1 MKICS
6 TVHILEKRLGSIER
20 ALDMLKE
27 ANFDLADLSL
37 FFMKLGKEHRF
48 SGDNYKEEAIKLGE
62 YAKSIGIPFY
72 QAHAPFEF
80 DFKRHD
86 LETEIIPTVYR
97 SIEVAAL
104 AGCSCIVVHPLQH
117 YGYFGSE
124 EELFADNMKYYANF
138 VPLCE
143 QYGIKICVENM
154 WKRHPYRK
162 CIDHSVCS
170 RPAEFNRYVDTL
182 NETHPGNH
190 FIACLDLG
198 HTVLVGEEPCA
209 MIRAMGSR
217 IGALH
222 VHDNNYHDDSH
233 TIPGLGL
240 MDHPAICA
248 ALKEVGYSGVY
259 TLEADSFII
268 GLPDELMQTA
278 LNFMYTV
285 SRHFADLID

>member
-20 ALDMLKE
+20 ALEMLKE

-97 SIEVAAL
+97 SIEIAAL

-117 YGYFGSE
+117 YGYFGYE
-124 EELFADNMKYYANF
+124 EELFA
-138 VPLCE
+138 
-143 QYGIKICVENM
+143 
-154 WKRHPYRK
+154 
-162 CIDHSVCS
+162 
-170 RPAEFNRYVDTL
+170 
-182 NETHPGNH
+182 
-190 FIACLDLG
+190 
-198 HTVLVGEEPCA
+198 VLSP
-209 MIRAMGSR
+209 M
-217 IGALH
+217 
-222 VHDNNYHDDSH
+222 
-233 TIPGLGL
+233 
-240 MDHPAICA
+240 
-248 ALKEVGYSGVY
+248 LKERPRWGKMLSDLEPNEQDGFFTWKNLKRELEKLTSNESSGINV
-259 TLEADSFII
+259 TKTRA
-268 GLPDELMQTA
+268 
-278 LNFMYTV
+278 
-285 SRHFADLID
+285 